1 MRKFSPVNLVSITM
15 LLHKMKEKM
24 IGRSHRPIVILIAA
38 WLVMMAV
45 PVVSNS
51 SSSQSTQDTSSSIVL
66 AAETLALNGP
76 TLLETRCSFCHG
88 ANKPRQAKKTP
99 QQWEQTVTRMI
110 GKGAKLTESEKAVL
124 LDYLA
129 KTYGP

>member
-1 MRKFSPVNLVSITM
+1 MSKFSPVNLVSITM
-15 LLHKMKEKM
+15 LLYKIKEKM
-24 IGRSHRPIVILIAA
+24 IGRLNRPGVILIAA

-51 SSSQSTQDTSSSIVL
+51 NSSQSTQDTSSSAVI
-66 AAETLALNGP
+66 AAETPAIDGA
-76 TLLETRCSFCHG
+76 TLLETRCSVCHS

-110 GKGAKLTESEKAVL
+110 GKGAKLTEAEKSVIV
-124 LDYLA
+124 DYLA